1 MQGKKGLSFQNDE
14 TAITYCIMKLSEFMK
29 EKLEGRGTQAKFSRI
44 AGISSGT
51 VSKWAQGEMDR
62 APNFE
67 NCLRIANYFRISP
80 IQVFEMANRP
90 DYGRLFQELFPDY
103 RREEKQITASVCPDQ
118 DPNHERYANILESVL
133 HSNDEKCIRAVTTML
148 EAIEE
153 KTTPPRGQPAPVPA
167 HPGSKAE
174 ASSAGGGLKP
184 EHGPFKVTDPVRPG
198 DRIRIYDDTKE
209 EPPQE
214 VPHKRKAK

>member
-1 MQGKKGLSFQNDE
+1 MRMLNWHLGDAIGKLREMQGMTRARLAS
-14 TAITYCIMKLSEFMK
+14 IV
-29 EKLEGRGTQAKFSRI
+29 
-44 AGISSGT
+44 GISAYSMGQIERT
-51 VSKWAQGEMDR
+51 GKCRTRTLEEIAKALNVS
-62 APNFE
+62 
-67 NCLRIANYFRISP
+67 
-80 IQVFEMANRP
+80 V
-90 DYGRLFQELFPDY
+90 GRLY
-103 RREEKQITASVCPDQ
+103 EEIPKDLMSSTCASQ
-118 DPNHERYANILESVL
+118 DPAHQKYHDILESVL